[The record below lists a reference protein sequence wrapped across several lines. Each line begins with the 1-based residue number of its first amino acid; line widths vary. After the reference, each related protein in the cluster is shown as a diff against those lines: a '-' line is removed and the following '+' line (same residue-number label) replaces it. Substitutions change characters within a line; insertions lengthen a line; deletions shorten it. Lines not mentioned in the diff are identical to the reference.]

1 MKKTLLSITAII
13 AILLLPIIIW
23 FFKEE
28 KIVNVAILDKTVPT
42 ESYREHKGLTWLLNH
57 HRYVSEDNKTYQ
69 ADSDYYGFV
78 PDEKENSYTTRDLP
92 ENLSGT
98 DLIYL
103 ADSYGVYEEDI
114 PWKSSEKTPGSSSM
128 ILGGL
133 QMDEW
138 QTIKKQVQS
147 QGTDLVVEFNT
158 FASPTPKE
166 VAQDM
171 NEFLGLKWSGWSG
184 RHFVNLQAPEGE
196 VPQWIVDNYEK
207 NDMKWNFEGAGF
219 VLVNDAKGEIV
230 VLSEESG
237 EVGANGIHLA
247 FTEKGADQFTL
258 ADSPSFGYWF
268 DINEAAAGTEVL
280 ADYQWDL
287 ESTGS
292 EKLKAAGIPENF
304 PAVFHQSK
312 NGADLYYFAG
322 DFVDID
328 DTPSFY
334 RYAGFSTLRSFISTE
349 SLDAEKSFYW
359 QTYLPMMETILA
371 NTEDKKTES
380 EKTED
385 ENTEIEAAKATTAE
399 KDGIAYPS
407 RVNGQAFE
415 VYQDGEWQPFTI
427 KGVNMGMAKPGTF
440 PGEAAITRE
449 EYDRWFQAIGE
460 MNANAIRIYTLHPPA
475 FYEAFAAY
483 NASAKEP
490 LYLYHGVW
498 IDEEPLVETLDAFTP
513 DITDRFQNEV
523 EKIVD
528 VIHGEAVVEQEPG
541 HAHGTYQTD
550 ISSYVIGW
558 MIGIEWYP
566 GAVHQ
571 MKLDYP
577 DLGDY
582 QGTHVYTEGAT
593 PMEHWLAQQLDRLA
607 EYELDEYQSMR
618 PLSFTNWVTTD
629 NIEHPAEPSYL
640 EDLAT
645 VDPNHIKTKG
655 MTDTVG
661 MFASYHVYPYYPD
674 FLNLEERYTEYVDHR
689 GEANNYAGYLKDL
702 NDSHDMPIVIAE
714 FGVPASRG
722 MTHENPFGWNQ
733 GFISEQQQGE
743 IVNRLY
749 EDILEEGM
757 LGGMVFTWQ
766 DEWFKRTWNTMDYD
780 NPNERPFWS
789 NAQTNEQQFGLL
801 SFDRH
806 KVKVDGEDDW
816 SGGQTLY
823 EKDSGALRAL
833 EMDSDERYVY
843 IKAQFD
849 PANKNWWDKQDF
861 TLYFS
866 TREDQGIAVDAL
878 KKTEFLADFQLKVED
893 LEQARLQVAGD
904 YDSFYYD
911 YHERLEMIPAEEKI
925 ESTFHPIRLAL
936 NKEFVRPDTGEIYPF
951 DAYETGVLRF
961 GIANPEHENYDS
973 LNDYYYDK
981 GTGIMEI
988 RIPWMLLNAK
998 DPAKHEFIGDLWKEG
1013 IESSETIDGLDVTAS
1028 LTGPD
1033 GKAVETFEA
1042 DKAARYSWEPWGL
1055 PKTDERL
1062 KQSYYILQ
1070 ETFDETE

>member
-1 MKKTLLSITAII
+1 MKKMLLSLLA
-13 AILLLPIIIW
+13 AVILFGLPIIIW
-23 FFKEE
+23 FFQEE
-28 KIVNVAILDKTVPT
+28 KIMNVAIIDKTVPT

-57 HRYVSEDNKTYQ
+57 HRYISDSQGTYD
-69 ADSDYYGFV
+69 ADTDYYGFV
-78 PDEKENSYTTRDLP
+78 PDEEAESYTIRELP
-92 ENLSGT
+92 EDLSGT

-103 ADSYGVYEEDI
+103 ADSYGVYEEDL
-114 PWKSSEKTPGSSSM
+114 PWQSAEKDPGTSSM
-128 ILGGL
+128 ISGGL

-138 QTIKKQVQS
+138 QTIKKQVES

-158 FASPTPKE
+158 FASPTPEE

-171 NEFLGLKWSGWSG
+171 NEFLGLEWSGWSG
-184 RHFVNLQAPEGE
+184 RHFVDLQAPEGE
-196 VPQWIVDNYEK
+196 VPQWIVDNYEQ
-207 NDMKWNFEGAGF
+207 NDVKWNFEGPGF
-219 VLVNDAKGEIV
+219 VLVNDAEGEIV
-230 VLSEESG
+230 VLSEEAG
-237 EVGANGIHLA
+237 EVGPNGIQLA
-247 FTEKGADQFTL
+247 FTEQGRDQFEL
-258 ADSPSFGYWF
+258 ESSPSFGYWF
-268 DINEAAAGTEVL
+268 DINEAAAGAEVL

-312 NGADLYYFAG
+312 YGADLYYFAG

-328 DTPSFY
+328 DTPGFY
-334 RYAGFSTLRSFISTE
+334 RYSGFSKLRSFISME

-359 QTYLPMMETILA
+359 QTYVPMMETILA
-371 NTEDKKTES
+371 NTEDRKTE
-380 EKTED
+380 TE
-385 ENTEIEAAKATTAE
+385 TVKTTAAD

-415 VYQDGEWQPFTI
+415 VYQDGEWEPFTI

-460 MNANAIRIYTLHPPA
+460 MNANAVRVYTLHPPA

-483 NASAKEP
+483 NASAEEP

-513 DITDRFQNEV
+513 EITERFEAEV

-528 VIHGEAVVEQEPG
+528 VIHGDAVVEQEPG
-541 HAHGTYQTD
+541 HAYGTYKTD

-558 MIGIEWYP
+558 MIGIEWFP
-566 GAVHQ
+566 LTVHQ
-571 MKLDYP
+571 MELDYP

-582 QGTHVYTEGAT
+582 DGTHLYTEGAN
-593 PMEHWLAQQLDRLA
+593 PMEYWLAEQLDRLA

-629 NIEHPAEPSYL
+629 NIDQPSEPSDQ
-640 EDLAT
+640 EDMAT

-655 MTDTVG
+655 VTETVG

-674 FLNLEERYTEYVDHR
+674 FLNLDERYTEFVDHR
-689 GEANNYAGYLKDL
+689 GEFNNYAGYLKDL
-702 NDSHDMPIVIAE
+702 NDSHEMPIVIAE

-733 GFISEQQQGE
+733 GFISERQQGE
-743 IVNRLY
+743 IVSHLY

-816 SGGQTLY
+816 TDGQTLY
-823 EKDSGALRAL
+823 EKDSGALKSL
-833 EMDSDERYVY
+833 TMDSDERYVY

-849 PANKNWWDKQDF
+849 PSNKTWWNEQDF
-861 TLYFS
+861 NLYFS
-866 TREDQGIAVDAL
+866 VREDQGIAVDAL
-878 KKTEFLADFQLKVED
+878 DNTEFLADFQLKIEE
-893 LEQARLQVAGD
+893 LEQARLLVAGD
-904 YDSFYYD
+904 YDTFYYD
-911 YHERLEMIPAEEKI
+911 YQERLEMIPAEENI
-925 ESTFHPIRLAL
+925 ESSFHPIRLAL
-936 NKEFVRPDTGEIYPF
+936 NKAFVRPDTGELYPF
-951 DAYETGVLRF
+951 DSYETGIFRF

-973 LNDYYYDK
+973 LNDYYYNK
-981 GTGIMEI
+981 ETGIMEI
-988 RIPWMLLNAK
+988 RIPWMLLNAR
-998 DPAKHEFIGDLWKEG
+998 DPAKREFVGDLQEDG
-1013 IESSETIDGLDVTAS
+1013 IEAAQIIDGLDVTAA
-1028 LTGPD
+1028 LTGQD
-1033 GKAVETFEA
+1033 GDAVETFEA
-1042 DKAARYSWEPWGL
+1042 AQAAQYSWDTWGM
-1055 PKTDERL
+1055 PQSEERL

-1070 ETFDETE
+1070 ETFGETK

>member
-1 MKKTLLSITAII
+1 MKKVLLSLLAVV
-13 AILLLPIIIW
+13 ILFGLPIMIW
-23 FFKEE
+23 FFQEE
-28 KIVNVAILDKTVPT
+28 KGVNVAILDKTVPT

-57 HRYVSEDNKTYQ
+57 HRYVSEAGGAYQ
-69 ADSDYYGFV
+69 ADADYYGFV
-78 PDEKENSYTTRDLP
+78 PDEEAESYTTRELP
-92 ENLSGT
+92 GDLSGT

-103 ADSYGVYEEDI
+103 ADSYGVYEEDL
-114 PWKSSEKTPGSSSM
+114 PWQSTEKIPGSSSM
-128 ILGGL
+128 ISGGL

-171 NEFLGLKWSGWSG
+171 NEFLGLEWSGWSG
-184 RHFVNLQAPEGE
+184 RRFVDLHAPEGE

-219 VLVNDAKGEIV
+219 VLVNDDEGEIV
-230 VLSEESG
+230 VLSEEAG
-237 EVGANGIHLA
+237 EVGAEGLHLD
-247 FTEKGADQFTL
+247 FTEQGTAQFDLT
-258 ADSPSFGYWF
+258 DSPSFGYWF

-287 ESTGS
+287 ESAGS

-312 NGADLYYFAG
+312 QEADLYYFAG

-334 RYAGFSTLRSFISTE
+334 RYSGFSKLRSFISME

-359 QTYLPMMETILA
+359 QTYVPMMETILA
-371 NTEDKKTES
+371 NTEDKKTEV
-380 EKTED
+380 
-385 ENTEIEAAKATTAE
+385 ATNQATAAE

-415 VYQDGEWQPFTI
+415 VYEDGEWQPFTI

-460 MNANAIRIYTLHPPA
+460 MNANAVRVYTLHPPA

-483 NASAKEP
+483 NASAKKP

-513 DITDRFQNEV
+513 EITDRFQTEV
-523 EKIVD
+523 KKIVD
-528 VIHGEAVVEQEPG
+528 VIHGDAVVDQEPG
-541 HAHGTYQTD
+541 HAYGTYKAD

-558 MIGIEWYP
+558 MVGIEWFP
-566 GAVHQ
+566 LTVDQ
-571 MKLDYP
+571 MEHDYP
-577 DLGDY
+577 DLGDFK
-582 QGTHVYTEGAT
+582 GTYVYTEEAN
-593 PMEHWLAQQLDRLA
+593 PMEHWLAQQLDFLA
-607 EYELDEYQSMR
+607 AYELEEYESMR

-629 NIEHPAEPSYL
+629 NIDQPAEPSEQ
-640 EDLAT
+640 EDMAT

-655 MTDTVG
+655 AADTVG

-674 FLNLEERYTEYVDHR
+674 FLNLDERYTEFVDHR
-689 GEANNYAGYLKDL
+689 GEFNNYAGYLKNL

-743 IVNRLY
+743 IVSRLY

-806 KVKVDGEDDW
+806 KVKVDGQDDW
-816 SGGQTLY
+816 TEDQTLY
-823 EKDSGALRAL
+823 EKEDGALRTLA
-833 EMDSDERYVY
+833 MDSDERYVY
-843 IKAQFD
+843 IKAQFN
-849 PANKNWWDKQDF
+849 PANKNWWDEQDF
-861 TLYFS
+861 NLYFS
-866 TREDQGIAVDAL
+866 VRGDKGIAIEAL
-878 KKTEFLADFQLKVED
+878 ENTEFLADFQLKIEG
-893 LEQARLQVAGD
+893 LEQGRLSVAGD

-925 ESTFHPIRLAL
+925 ESAFHPIRLAL
-936 NKEFVRPDTGEIYPF
+936 NKEFVRPDTGEVYPF
-951 DAYETGVLRF
+951 DAYETGILRF
-961 GIANPEHENYDS
+961 GIANPELEDYDS

-981 GTGIMEI
+981 ETGIMEI

-998 DPAKHEFIGDLWKEG
+998 DPAKHEFIGDLQKEG
-1013 IESSETIDGLDVTAS
+1013 IEASETIDGLDVAAS
-1028 LTGPD
+1028 LTEQD
-1033 GKAVETFEA
+1033 GKAVETFDA
-1042 DKAARYSWEPWGL
+1042 AKAAQYTWEAWGL
-1055 PKTDERL
+1055 PQTEERL

-1070 ETFDETE
+1070 ETFGETK